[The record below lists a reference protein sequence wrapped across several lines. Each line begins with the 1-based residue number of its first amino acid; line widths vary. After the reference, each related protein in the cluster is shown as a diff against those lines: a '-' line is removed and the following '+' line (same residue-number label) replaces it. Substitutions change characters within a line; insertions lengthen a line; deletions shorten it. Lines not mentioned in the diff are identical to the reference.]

1 MGTRVILK
9 IKVKMNKGENENMN
23 LCYREYKE
31 VSPDPIFRVRVEEL
45 RKERGLSKS
54 KLSKLSGLGRSTITE
69 IETGS
74 RENPTCI
81 TLIKLSKALNCAI
94 DELIQVIEV
103 K

>member
-1 MGTRVILK
+1 
-9 IKVKMNKGENENMN
+9 MN

-31 VSPDPIFRVRVEEL
+31 VSRDPIFRVRVEEL
-45 RKERGLSKS
+45 RKARGLSKR

-69 IETGS
+69 IETGY
-74 RENPTCI
+74 RGNPTCI

-103 K
+103 N